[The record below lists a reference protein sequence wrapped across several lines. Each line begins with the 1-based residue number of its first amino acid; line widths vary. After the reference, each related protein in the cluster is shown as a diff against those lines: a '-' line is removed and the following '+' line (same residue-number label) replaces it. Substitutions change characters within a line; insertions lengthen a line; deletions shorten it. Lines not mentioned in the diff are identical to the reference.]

1 MLRCSSRGKDPAI
14 DLTSSS
20 VSKRT
25 WHSSEVPNCER
36 FKTPLDSQTFS
47 SIFQDA
53 PLMVERIV
61 QFDTLGST
69 FIPRIF
75 ADRDWTELFGNFED
89 LVDKLV
95 KEFYSNAR
103 YTGVEL
109 QCWGRGKE
117 FTINPDYFAKL
128 LRITRPANA
137 DRSPYDDRQLAMSD
151 ILRILGEEHE
161 VSTKGTSIR
170 TVKFKPKLKTLTFIM
185 FFNLYPLSN
194 TRFINLGRA
203 QFLCNLINGT
213 PIDICTHIFQTI
225 GKIAARSATKL
236 CLPFC
241 SLVMKIMLNEGVC
254 LPSDGKIV
262 VRRRPISI
270 SISSLEKSKSH
281 FSAGKKKKNLSTPLM
296 SLSGHESVAHTTE
309 TTSYHVLAPQTV
321 GTQPGQSNSQ
331 TDWFTTLVEGLHG
344 HMSGLTNLIHST
356 NNQVQMRLTAI
367 KTQLD
372 EIQRKLKESL

>member
-1 MLRCSSRGKDPAI
+1 MQMLRRSSRGKDPVI
-14 DLTSSS
+14 DTPSSP

-25 WHSSEVPNCER
+25 RHSSEVPNNER

-47 SIFQDA
+47 TIFQDA
-53 PLMVERIV
+53 PPVMERIA

-75 ADRDWTELFGNFED
+75 AVRDWTKLFRNFED
-89 LVDKLV
+89 PVNELV

-109 QCWGRGKE
+109 QCWVRGKE
-117 FTINPDYFAKL
+117 FTINPDYIAKL
-128 LRITRPANA
+128 LRITQPTNAN
-137 DRSPYDDRQLAMSD
+137 RSPYDDRQPAVSD

-170 TVKFKPKLKTLTFIM
+170 TVKFKPELKTLTFIM

-194 TRFINLGRA
+194 TGFINLGRA
-203 QFLCNLINGT
+203 QFLCDLINGT

-225 GKIAARSATKL
+225 GKTAAQSAAKL

-241 SLVMKIMLNEGVC
+241 NLAMKIMLNEGVRP
-254 LPSDGKIV
+254 PSDGKIV
-262 VRRRPISI
+262 VRHRPISM
-270 SISSLEKSKSH
+270 SSLEKSKSH
-281 FSAGKKKKNLSTPLM
+281 SSAEKKKKNLSTPPM

-309 TTSYHVLAPQTV
+309 TTSSHVPAPPTV
-321 GTQPGQSNSQ
+321 GT
-331 TDWFTTLVEGLHG
+331 
-344 HMSGLTNLIHST
+344 
-356 NNQVQMRLTAI
+356 
-367 KTQLD
+367 
-372 EIQRKLKESL
+372 